1 MCSKNA
7 VLQSFELML
16 QFWILGQTI
25 KQFIMKKS
33 FLSSVL
39 FVMAFSVSAIAQQ
52 ITGVVTDE
60 NGSPLPGATI
70 QIDGTNNGVTTD
82 FDGNYSIS
90 AAQGDTLNFSYV
102 GYSTQSIQVE
112 ASDVINVQMVVDNAL
127 DEVVVTSLGIN
138 RQKKTLSYSVTQVGG
153 DEFVESRTA
162 NLGNALTGKVAG
174 VNIQAPTTGAAG
186 STRVTIRGGSSL
198 SGDDQP
204 LYIVNGI
211 PIETGNFGQAGMW
224 GGNDTGDGLTAINPD
239 DIESISVLKGNTA
252 SALYGSRAA
261 NGVILITTKSGTT
274 DQGLG
279 ISYNSN
285 FTFDQVIDRT
295 DYQRVYGNGLE
306 GSKFTNQNDAYTY
319 ALFMWGAKY
328 DGSSVVQFDGQ
339 QRPYKDLGY
348 TLNDYYNRGYT
359 RNNTIAI
366 NGGNESGNFRFSA
379 SDLDN
384 QDIVPNA
391 SLKRNTFNL
400 AVNSKKDR
408 LTFDASINYSINNA
422 KNRPN
427 VSDRPQNF
435 NIIQMHPFNIPLDDI
450 KGPNGD
456 GTKEDG
462 NELNYSGNIF
472 LTNPFFHTSN
482 SLNNDVTDRVLGSI
496 SVKYDIIDGL
506 YALGRIGTDA
516 AIREET
522 KYAAYGLAFAPTGQ
536 YFEEMKKI
544 TQNNY
549 EFILG
554 GNKSIGSFNLDYLAG
569 ISQWRK
575 QFEQKGIYGLQ
586 LVVPFFASINNI
598 ASPNKIYSFF
608 ETGQNSVFG
617 NLNVGYDDWVFLNFS
632 VREDVFSTLA
642 VDNNSS
648 IYPSAGASIILSEK
662 LNLPEFISFAK
673 LRASW
678 AEVGGGG
685 PNPYATVQTFSL
697 GEPHGGA
704 FTGSY
709 SSNNVSNPLL
719 GPYTS
724 TEYEIG
730 TNLRLFSNALEIDAA
745 YYKRN
750 TTNDILA
757 TQISGTSGFT
767 GTTVNIG
774 ELENKG
780 YELLINANII
790 NKADFKWNSSFNFA
804 HNMSK
809 AINLGLDASG
819 NPIEKLTYGNS
830 RLMIDSVNHLLG
842 DQLGVIMGFKQR
854 TGPNGELYYD
864 ANGDPVRTAGYE
876 KLGYSIHP
884 NIGGWSNTFTYK
896 NWSLYTLVDFRQGG
910 SIFSGTNWLAY
921 YYGLHQKTLQG
932 RNSPLTI
939 SGLLFDGT
947 ETNTPLNVTIPA
959 NRVDD
964 HWRAYGNIS
973 NNLIYDG
980 SYGKLRELSVKY
992 NFPSSMLADTFIK
1005 SASLSLVGRNLALL
1019 WSHTENID
1027 PESAFSATRGFQGL
1041 EYNTMP
1047 LTRSIGV
1054 NLNVNF

>member
-1 MCSKNA
+1 MYQKHLILLNFIFLWCSF
-7 VLQSFELML
+7 SFA
-16 QFWILGQTI
+16 QNING
-25 KQFIMKKS
+25 
-33 FLSSVL
+33 SVKDG
-39 FVMAFSVSAIAQQ
+39 
-52 ITGVVTDE
+52 T
-60 NGSPLPGATI
+60 GSPLPGSTI
-70 QIDGTNNGVTTD
+70 VVVETNLGTTTD
-82 FDGNYSIS
+82 FDGNFSLNAQSGQSI
-90 AAQGDTLNFSYV
+90 TISYV
-102 GYSTQSIQVE
+102 GFISQTIKISENSNYDIVLE
-112 ASDVINVQMVVDNAL
+112 PDNLLL

-138 RQKKTLSYSVTQVGG
+138 REKRTLSYSVTQVGG
-153 DEFVESRTA
+153 DKFVESRTA
-162 NLGNALTGKVAG
+162 NIGSALTGKVAG

-204 LYIVNGI
+204 LYVVNGI

-261 NGVILITTKSGTT
+261 NGVVIITTKSGSKKE
-274 DQGLG
+274 GLG
-279 ISYNSN
+279 VSFNSN
-285 FTFDQVIDRT
+285 FTSDTVIDRT

-306 GSKFTNQNDAYTY
+306 GQKFTNQNSAYTY
-319 ALFMWGAKY
+319 ALWMWGAKY
-328 DGSSVVQFDGQ
+328 DGSSVIQFDGQ
-339 QRPYKDLGY
+339 NRPYKDLGY
-348 TLNDYYNRGYT
+348 TLKDYYNQAST
-359 RNNTIAI
+359 LNNTISI

-379 SDLDN
+379 SDLTN
-384 QDIVPNA
+384 NDIIPNS

-400 AVNSKKDR
+400 AVNSKKNK
-408 LTFDASINYSINNA
+408 LTFDASINYSIQDA

-435 NIIQMHPFNIPLDDI
+435 NIIQMHPWNIPLEDI

-462 NELNYSGNIF
+462 TELNYSGNIF

-482 SLNNDVTDRVLGSI
+482 SLNNDETDRVLGSL
-496 SVKYDIIDGL
+496 SLKYDITDWL
-506 YALGRIGTDA
+506 YALGRVGTDA
-516 AIREET
+516 AIRNET
-522 KYAAYGLAFAPTGQ
+522 KYAAYGLAFAPKGQ
-536 YFEEMKKI
+536 FFEEMKKI

-554 GNKSIGSFNLDYLAG
+554 GNKSFGSFNLDYLAG
-569 ISQWRK
+569 ASQWRREY
-575 QFEQKGIYGLQ
+575 EQKGIFGLE

-598 ASPNKIYSFF
+598 ASPNKIYSYQQV
-608 ETGQNSVFG
+608 GQNSIFG
-617 NLNVGYDDWVFLNFS
+617 NLNVGYNDWVYLNFS
-632 VREDVFSTLA
+632 VREDQFSTLA

-662 LNLPEFISFAK
+662 LKLPDFISFAK
-673 LRASW
+673 IRGSW

-685 PNPYATVQTFSL
+685 PNPYATLQTFSL
-697 GEPHGGA
+697 GEPHGSA

-709 SSNNVSNPLL
+709 SSSNVSNPLL

-730 TNLRLFSNALEIDAA
+730 TNLRLFNNALEIDAA

-780 YELLINANII
+780 IELLLNANIF
-790 NKADFKWNSSFNFA
+790 NKANFKWNSSFNFA
-804 HNMSK
+804 NNMSK
-809 AINLGLDASG
+809 AINLGVDASG

-864 ANGDPVRTAGYE
+864 KNGDPVRTAAYE

-884 NIGGWSNTFTYK
+884 NIGGWSNTFSYK
-896 NWSLYTLVDFRQGG
+896 NLSLYTLIDFRQGA
-910 SIFSGTNWLAY
+910 SIFSGTNYLAY
-921 YYGLHQKTLQG
+921 YYGLQQKTLQG
-932 RNSPLTI
+932 RESSYSV

-959 NRVDD
+959 DRVDD
-964 HWRAYGNIS
+964 HWRAYASIS

-980 SYGKLRELSVKY
+980 SYGKLRELSLKY
-992 NFPSSMLADTFIK
+992 NFPSKMLINSFIQN
-1005 SASLSLVGRNLALL
+1005 ASISLVGRNLALL
-1019 WSHTENID
+1019 WSHTENVD
-1027 PESAFSATRGFQGL
+1027 PESAFSASRGFQGL
-1041 EYNTMP
+1041 EYNTVP